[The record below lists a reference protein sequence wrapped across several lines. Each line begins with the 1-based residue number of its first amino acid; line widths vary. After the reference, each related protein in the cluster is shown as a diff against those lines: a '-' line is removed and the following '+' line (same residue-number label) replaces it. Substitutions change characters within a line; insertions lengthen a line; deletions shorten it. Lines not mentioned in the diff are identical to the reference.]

1 MTKEDQ
7 NELNEKFSNLSMS
20 ELLEVLSEKATPK
33 KLKEQ
38 IKMFMCENFEHTT
51 QFQFLRAVKEIE
63 ESKFN
68 EAQKIYLINVKIC
81 TRDIKQSLE
90 LESIDSLALIGAI
103 VEDKIT
109 IAKQLI

>member
-20 ELLEVLSEKATPK
+20 ELLEVLSERATPK

-51 QFQFLRAVKEIE
+51 QFQFLQAMKKLE
-63 ESKFN
+63 ESNYREEIK
-68 EAQKIYLINVKIC
+68 AQVINVKIC
-81 TRDIKQSLE
+81 ARDIIQALDLE
-90 LESIDSLALIGAI
+90 HVAYLPEMKKI
-103 VEDKIT
+103 VLQKIEA
-109 IAKQLI
+109 AKIMS